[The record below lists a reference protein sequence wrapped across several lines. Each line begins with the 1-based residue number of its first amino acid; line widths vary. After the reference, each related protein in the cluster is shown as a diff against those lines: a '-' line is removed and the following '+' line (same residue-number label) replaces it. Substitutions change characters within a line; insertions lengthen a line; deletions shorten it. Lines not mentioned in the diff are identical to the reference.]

1 MQTKRSRTF
10 TSPYI
15 NDVNGHLQVA
25 VSMVNGLKPPF
36 DVQAEVGKISK
47 RKVSLWKGKRES
59 IWMFKRSEESFKGKC
74 QTEQRSDNY

>member
-47 RKVSLWKGKRES
+47 RKVSL
-59 IWMFKRSEESFKGKC
+59 
-74 QTEQRSDNY
+74 